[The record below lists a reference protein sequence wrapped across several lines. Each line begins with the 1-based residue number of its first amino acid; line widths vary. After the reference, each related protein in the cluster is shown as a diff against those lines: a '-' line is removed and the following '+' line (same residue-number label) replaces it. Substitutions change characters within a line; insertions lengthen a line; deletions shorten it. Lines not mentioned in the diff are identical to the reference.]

1 MLEISSYLFPHSL
14 LQQKKPA
21 VVTAFTHTEQL
32 RDANL
37 CFKKKSDCS
46 VSMETFHSII
56 KRKKSSTSRV
66 LLATQCDT

>member
-1 MLEISSYLFPHSL
+1 MLDSRRGMLEISSYLFPHSL

-37 CFKKKSDCS
+37 CFKKK
-46 VSMETFHSII
+46 I
-56 KRKKSSTSRV
+56 
-66 LLATQCDT
+66 